1 MIDTPIMLNEINK
14 NITKLM
20 GTLMNEL
27 IFVMKVIKLDI
38 SLTQRTWLDIRV
50 PHMSMVTKKLME
62 HITNSIKSYLMLR

>member
-27 IFVMKVIKLDI
+27 FVMKVIKLDI